1 MNILFI
7 ITICH
12 HHLSHAAFANHLSSK
27 LHMHT
32 QKGSREAEEGEG
44 DDKDF
49 YANSKFE
56 GICEG
61 VEEDGSS
68 NKLFCDTLCKICVA
82 EACECIAKHLGCAES
97 YWEDEKNLQVSAL
110 GVRTAKGQEKNALP
124 QFLRTSGDYCSTGGT
139 SCDKGL

>member
-1 MNILFI
+1 
-7 ITICH
+7 
-12 HHLSHAAFANHLSSK
+12 
-27 LHMHT
+27 MHT

-82 EACECIAKHLGCAES
+82 EACENIAKHLGCAAS
-97 YWEDEKNLQVSAL
+97 YWEEDMKAASKNLQFGAPP
-110 GVRTAKGQEKNALP
+110 GVLRTTKGQNQLIN
-124 QFLRTSGDYCSTGGT
+124 FLSCS
-139 SCDKGL
+139 